1 MRTNFGKRKG
11 GYVKKPKA
19 RLSLWAL
26 QEFYD
31 RLEADSN
38 RYGIIKTVWF
48 RK

>member
-19 RLSLWAL
+19 RLSLWVL

-31 RLEADSN
+31 RLEADSLDVSLS
-38 RYGIIKTVWF
+38 TA
-48 RK
+48 RKR